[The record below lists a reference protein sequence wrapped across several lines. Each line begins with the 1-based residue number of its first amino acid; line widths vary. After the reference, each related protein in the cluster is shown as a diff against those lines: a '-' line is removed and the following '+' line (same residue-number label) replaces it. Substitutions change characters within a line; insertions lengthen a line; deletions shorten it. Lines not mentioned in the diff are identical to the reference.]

1 MQQEIQDPQFQTT
14 ILIAL
19 LFAAVLFTLKRRK
32 KDDPIFPTNIT
43 QEIKGFAIL
52 TIIFGHIGYFLD
64 TQDKFLYPL
73 SIASGIGVNLFLF
86 LSGYGLTLS
95 SLKKKLS
102 LFEFFKKRLGRLF
115 ISMWIVVGILLLL
128 DYSILSIV
136 YERKTIIQNL
146 LGFFPDADIYTS
158 INSVLWYFTF
168 ILFYYLS
175 FALFTLSKKLLL
187 IAPVGIFL
195 ISDYLLTHELPFRI
209 NPDVLKL
216 YELHV
221 YAFPLGIAIALL
233 PTYVKLVPKLSNIFS
248 KIVNWLKTHNRFIN
262 ILILSILAYVFI
274 YTSFNSGIGEEVEVE
289 QRISTISTFSVL
301 LFFILKRFN
310 VKFLEILGIFSYEI
324 YLIHWPLVY
333 RYDLFYKYLP
343 ASIATVAY
351 ILVLIVLSWCLQ
363 KVTNRIG
370 KLLRL

>member
-14 ILIAL
+14 ILIVI
-19 LFAAVLFTLKRRK
+19 LFLAVLSTLKRRK
-32 KDDPIFPTNIT
+32 KDEPLFPQNIT

-115 ISMWIVVGILLLL
+115 ISMWIVIGILLFL
-128 DYSILSIV
+128 DWSILSVV

-146 LGFFPDADIYTS
+146 FGFFPDADIYTS
-158 INSVLWYFTF
+158 INSVLWYFSF
-168 ILFYYLS
+168 ILFYYIAFS
-175 FALFTLSKKLLL
+175 IFTLSKKLLL
-187 IAPVGIFL
+187 ISPIALFM

-233 PTYVKLVPKLSNIFS
+233 PTYIKLVPKISNIFS
-248 KIVNWLKTHNRFIN
+248 KIVTWLKTHNRFLNVI
-262 ILILSILAYVFI
+262 ILSVLAYIFI
-274 YTSFNSGIGEEVEVE
+274 YTSINSGIGEELEVE
-289 QRISTISTFSVL
+289 QRISTISTFSIL

-310 VKFLEILGIFSYEI
+310 TKFLEILGIFSYEI

-343 ASIATVAY
+343 ASIATVMY
-351 ILVLIVLSWCLQ
+351 ILVLILLSWCLQ

-370 KLLRL
+370 KLLRI

>member
-1 MQQEIQDPQFQTT
+1 MQQEIQDPQFQTI
-14 ILIAL
+14 ILIVI
-19 LFAAVLFTLKRRK
+19 LFTTLLFTLKRRK

-52 TIIFGHIGYFLD
+52 TIVFGHIGYFLD

-102 LFEFFKKRLGRLF
+102 MLDFFKKRLGRLF
-115 ISMWIVVGILLLL
+115 ISMWIVLGILLFL
-128 DYSILSIV
+128 DWSILSVI

-158 INSVLWYFTF
+158 VNSVLWYFTF
-168 ILFYYLS
+168 ILFYYLTFS
-175 FALFTLSKKLLL
+175 LFTLSKKLLMISPL
-187 IAPVGIFL
+187 AIFI

-209 NPDVLKL
+209 NPDVLNL

-233 PTYVKLVPKLSNIFS
+233 PTYIKLIPKLSNLFS
-248 KIVNWLKTHNRFIN
+248 RVVMWLKTHNRFLNVI
-262 ILILSILAYVFI
+262 ILSVLAYIFI
-274 YTSFNSGIGEEVEVE
+274 YTSINSGIGEGIETE
-289 QRISTISTFSVL
+289 QKISTISTFSIL

-310 VKFLEILGIFSYEI
+310 TKFLEILGIFSYEI
-324 YLIHWPLVY
+324 YLIHWPLIY
-333 RYDLFYKYLP
+333 RYDLLYKYLP
-343 ASIATVAY
+343 ASIATVVY
-351 ILVLIVLSWCLQ
+351 LLVLLGLSWCLQ
-363 KVTNRIG
+363 KATNKIG
-370 KLLRL
+370 KLLRI